1 MQSITVEKEV
11 KLDLLMD
18 QLQTILVPPL
28 DRLDVTVFGGF
39 PTNTDLEGLPTGEP
53 FKVTVT
59 VPDSVNEAV
68 VLATINTHDKSEQ
81 SGNEIANA
89 ARASNRASGKG
100 KWKALGLTDEEIDSL
115 VGA

>member
-28 DRLDVTVFGGF
+28 NRLDITVFGGF

-53 FKVTVT
+53 FRVTVI
-59 VPDSVNEAV
+59 VPDSVSEAL
-68 VLATINTHDKSEQ
+68 VLATIDTHDKNEL

-89 ARASNRASGKG
+89 ARTANRASGKA
-100 KWKALGLTDEEIDSL
+100 KMKALGLSDEEIDSL